1 MKSIATVALCL
12 NAAAAASLSQ
22 IAMRSPVS
30 RRRTK
35 DEDVNSNDKIDYLSF
50 QKYNCEG
57 IFLDWTD
64 PSSYPTPL
72 TAKVVEYDY
81 DAYLDAGSDKT
92 VALASI
98 QNRLLRYVGQEVF
111 GDCNRRL
118 SEGLAIKEINTAPG
132 DQPSSSSKS
141 LVLESFGQYLD
152 QLVSHFYSIF

>member
-141 LVLESFGQYLD
+141 S
-152 QLVSHFYSIF
+152 